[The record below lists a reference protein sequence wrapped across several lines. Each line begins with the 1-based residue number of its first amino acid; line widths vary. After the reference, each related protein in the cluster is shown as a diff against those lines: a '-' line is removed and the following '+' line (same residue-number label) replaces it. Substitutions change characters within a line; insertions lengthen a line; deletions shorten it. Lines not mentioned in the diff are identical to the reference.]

1 MKRISLNL
9 SLAVLFSCILAVES
23 TMPLLPT
30 SHAAFICPMKHPAIS
45 LARAEQRRRMQAGL
59 AFGAGPCGA
68 MPFLMQSVAV
78 NDGTVEVKRTF
89 VPSTR
94 KDESGG
100 DDDEDDKPTT
110 ETYSIATRVFRP
122 MSMSS
127 RQAAAVLVL
136 HGGPSVPS
144 DYLYPLVDFVPYR
157 CMIFYDQ
164 LGCGR
169 SSQPKDINA

>member
-1 MKRISLNL
+1 
-9 SLAVLFSCILAVES
+9 
-23 TMPLLPT
+23 
-30 SHAAFICPMKHPAIS
+30 
-45 LARAEQRRRMQAGL
+45 
-59 AFGAGPCGA
+59 

-78 NDGTVEVKRTF
+78 NDGVVEVKRTF
-89 VPSTR
+89 VPSKA
-94 KDESGG
+94 KDESG
-100 DDDEDDKPTT
+100 DDDAAGETTT
-110 ETYSIATRVFRP
+110 ESYSVATRVFRP

-164 LGCGR
+164 IGCGR
-169 SSQPKDINA
+169 SSQPKDVNA

>member
-1 MKRISLNL
+1 
-9 SLAVLFSCILAVES
+9 
-23 TMPLLPT
+23 
-30 SHAAFICPMKHPAIS
+30 
-45 LARAEQRRRMQAGL
+45 MQAGL
-59 AFGAGPCGA
+59 AIGAGPGGA

-78 NDGTVEVKRTF
+78 NDGSVEVKRTF
-89 VPSTR
+89 VPS
-94 KDESGG
+94 KDGSGG
-100 DDDEDDKPTT
+100 DGDAGGKPTT

-157 CMIFYDQ
+157 CMCFYDQ

>member
-1 MKRISLNL
+1 
-9 SLAVLFSCILAVES
+9 
-23 TMPLLPT
+23 
-30 SHAAFICPMKHPAIS
+30 
-45 LARAEQRRRMQAGL
+45 MQAGL
-59 AFGAGPCGA
+59 AIGAGPGGA

-78 NDGTVEVKRTF
+78 NDGTIEVKRTF

-100 DDDEDDKPTT
+100 DGEADDEPTT
-110 ETYSIATRVFRP
+110 ETYCIATRVFRP

-157 CMIFYDQ
+157 CMVYFDQ

>member
-1 MKRISLNL
+1 
-9 SLAVLFSCILAVES
+9 
-23 TMPLLPT
+23 
-30 SHAAFICPMKHPAIS
+30 
-45 LARAEQRRRMQAGL
+45 MQAGL
-59 AFGAGPCGA
+59 AIGAGPGGA

-94 KDESGG
+94 KDESAG
-100 DDDEDDKPTT
+100 DDDEDNKPTT

>member
-1 MKRISLNL
+1 
-9 SLAVLFSCILAVES
+9 
-23 TMPLLPT
+23 MPLLPT
-30 SHAAFICPMKHPAIS
+30 SHAAFICPTKHPAIS

-59 AFGAGPCGA
+59 AIGAGPGGA

-94 KDESGG
+94 DKDESGG
-100 DDDEDDKPTT
+100 DDDANGETTT
-110 ETYSIATRVFRP
+110 ETYSVATRVFRP

-164 LGCGR
+164 IGCGR
-169 SSQPKDINA
+169 SSQPKDVNA